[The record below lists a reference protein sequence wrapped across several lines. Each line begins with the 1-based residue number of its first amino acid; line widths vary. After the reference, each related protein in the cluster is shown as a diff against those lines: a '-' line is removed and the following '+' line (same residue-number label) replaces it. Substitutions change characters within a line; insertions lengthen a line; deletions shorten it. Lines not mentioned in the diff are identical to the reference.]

1 MKVAGAGTGFEL
13 VLLHLELPGA
23 VAVSCIGQLL
33 LLPVQSSVRRGPCQ
47 IEDHGRRS
55 NSLLGGGHLLPRETF
70 DHGQG
75 PG

>member
-13 VLLHLELPGA
+13 VLLHLESA

-55 NSLLGGGHLLPRETF
+55 NSLLGGGHLLPREAF
-70 DHGQG
+70 DYGQG